1 MAAELSCPTSSASL
15 NSPYYTLELHDLRFS
30 RIPTPKPLCPGY
42 SISLPA
48 CLSQIAGA
56 PTKLVPPNAKNPRS
70 DTSHSIFASKPFTF
84 IVQGKPLQVHAALI
98 SDCSEPL
105 DRMINGQMSEA
116 QQGFALLEDVD
127 EGTFV
132 RFIRWAYSKD
142 YPAAEYTLA
151 EVEDETSTQASKSE
165 TSKETVVVIEDL
177 DDAWGSFGTRKD
189 KKKKKHSSSSKGSL
203 KESFISQY
211 ESSWGTFPA
220 YSLPTPRS
228 NKSPLEDYT
237 EVFLG
242 HARMYVF
249 AEKYDIQSL
258 KKLALDKLQH
268 TLSIF
273 TLYPERVGDITALLR
288 YVYANTTETVDG
300 TNDVRTMLA
309 HYIGTEMET
318 LIKDGEIKD
327 LMLEDGEML
336 SDFLRMFAL
345 RVN

>member
-1 MAAELSCPTSSASL
+1 M
-15 NSPYYTLELHDLRFS
+15 H
-30 RIPTPKPLCPGY
+30 
-42 SISLPA
+42 
-48 CLSQIAGA
+48 
-56 PTKLVPPNAKNPRS
+56 
-70 DTSHSIFASKPFTF
+70 
-84 IVQGKPLQVHAALI
+84 VHAALI

-142 YPAAEYTLA
+142 YPAAEYILA
-151 EVEDETSTQASKSE
+151 EAGDETSAQASKSE
-165 TSKETVVVIEDL
+165 TSKETVVVVEDP
-177 DDAWGSFGTRKD
+177 DDAWGSFATKKD
-189 KKKKKHSSSSKGSL
+189 KKKKKHSSSSKGGL
-203 KESFISQY
+203 RESFISQY
-211 ESSWGTFPA
+211 DASWGTFSTFLLPA
-220 YSLPTPRS
+220 PRG

-242 HARMYVF
+242 HARIYVF

-273 TLYPERVGDITALLR
+273 TLYPERVGDITALLK
-288 YVYANTTETVDG
+288 YIYANTAETVDG
-300 TNDVRTMLA
+300 TDDIRTMLA
-309 HYIGTEMET
+309 HYIGTEMEV

-336 SDFLRMFAL
+336 GDFLKMFAL
-345 RVN
+345 RVS

>member
-1 MAAELSCPTSSASL
+1 MPVSDSRYTKTSV
-15 NSPYYTLELHDLRFS
+15 N
-30 RIPTPKPLCPGY
+30 
-42 SISLPA
+42 
-48 CLSQIAGA
+48 
-56 PTKLVPPNAKNPRS
+56 PPNLLS
-70 DTSHSIFASKPFTF
+70 DKLRSIFASKPFTF
-84 IVQGKPLQVHAALI
+84 IVQGKPLHVHAALI

-142 YPAAEYTLA
+142 YPAAEYILA
-151 EVEDETSTQASKSE
+151 EAGDETSAQASKSE
-165 TSKETVVVIEDL
+165 TSKETVVAIEDP
-177 DDAWGSFGTRKD
+177 DNDWGSFSTKKD
-189 KKKKKHSSSSKGSL
+189 KKKKKHSSSSKGGL
-203 KESFISQY
+203 RESFISQY
-211 ESSWGTFPA
+211 DSSWGTFSTFLLPA
-220 YSLPTPRS
+220 PRG

-242 HARMYVF
+242 HARIYVF

-273 TLYPERVGDITALLR
+273 TLYPERVGDVMALLK
-288 YVYANTTETVDG
+288 YVYANTAETLDG
-300 TNDVRTMLA
+300 TDDIRTMLA
-309 HYIGTEMET
+309 HYIGTEMEV

-336 SDFLRMFAL
+336 GDFLKMFAL
-345 RVN
+345 RVS